1 MAAESFWDFSVR
13 TYRTQGAPEAC
24 LSLQNDHGADVNM
37 LLYCAWIALVAGRF
51 DDDLF
56 RRAGEFSSAWAENVV
71 KPLRGA
77 RTWMKQTG
85 CQSDPVPAAPCME
98 LREDIKSV
106 EFAAEKMQQEV
117 LESLLVNGPNL
128 ASAPDRIIDSAIANL
143 HRYLVQQ
150 DIMVSNDVR
159 DKLCLILQAAFPD
172 MHEKITAGALADL
185 S

>member
-1 MAAESFWDFSVR
+1 
-13 TYRTQGAPEAC
+13 
-24 LSLQNDHGADVNM
+24 
-37 LLYCAWIALVAGRF
+37 
-51 DDDLF
+51 
-56 RRAGEFSSAWAENVV
+56 
-71 KPLRGA
+71 
-77 RTWMKQTG
+77 
-85 CQSDPVPAAPCME
+85 ME